1 MTAMLSVAL
10 DKLNCVVVFETEG
23 PLSESDFCSAAARV
37 NAMVDEF
44 GHLNGIVIRARTF
57 PGWESVVSIVSH
69 LQYTKGLHKT
79 LTRVALVTA
88 SMAAHL
94 AEVFSTHFVNAE
106 IKIFPYDDI
115 AKANQWVTAKSK
127 DSLPH

>member
-1 MTAMLSVAL
+1 MLSVAL
-10 DKLNCVVVFETEG
+10 DKLNGVAVFETDG
-23 PLSESDFCSAAARV
+23 PLLERDFCSAAAEV
-37 NAMVDEF
+37 NAIVDEV

-57 PGWESVVSIVSH
+57 PGWESVVSIISH
-69 LQYTKGLHKT
+69 LQFTKGHHKT
-79 LTRVALVTA
+79 LTRVGLVTA
-88 SMAAHL
+88 SIAAHL